1 MLWSKKQGRILSN
14 RRGAWEKNEMS
25 EEFIYLDN
33 AATTWPKP
41 EQVYI
46 AVDKTMREI
55 YANPGRSSHHM
66 SLKSERVIGDARLAV
81 ARFLNAPSPK
91 NVVFTL
97 NCTDSLNIILK
108 GLIKPGDRVVT
119 GPYEHNSVMRPLRT
133 LQKSG
138 VSVAVAR
145 GTGDFSIDLDS
156 FGKLCK
162 EDVNY
167 AVVSHVS
174 NVTGTLAPVR
184 EIAEIVHEKGGIFIL
199 DAAQSAGII
208 DIDMQQLG
216 VDVIAAP
223 GHKGLMG
230 PMGVGILVLGQD
242 ISVQPFREGGTGI
255 KSEEDSQPDELPLR
269 LEAGTA
275 NLPGIA
281 GLLAGIRCIESIGVN
296 TIAEHERKLARRL
309 VDGLK
314 MLDGVRL
321 YCDPMGPQ
329 TGVVSFTLESM
340 DATLVGTILD
350 QAFNI
355 GVRTGLHCAPAA
367 HKTIGTFPAGTVR
380 VSFGYYN
387 KYNHVERLIC
397 SLYDLTG

>member
-1 MLWSKKQGRILSN
+1 MG
-14 RRGAWEKNEMS
+14 
-25 EEFIYLDN
+25 EEFVYLDN

-41 EQVYI
+41 EQVYQ
-46 AVDKTMREI
+46 AVDKTMRESC
-55 YANPGRSSHHM
+55 ANPGRSSHQM
-66 SLKSERVIGDARLAV
+66 SLKAERIVEEARQAV
-81 ARFLNAPSPK
+81 AQFFHAPSHK

-97 NCTDSLNIILK
+97 NCTDALNIILK
-108 GLIKPGDRVVT
+108 GLIKAGDRVIT

-133 LQKSG
+133 LQRSG
-138 VSVAVAR
+138 TSVAIAP
-145 GTGDFSIDLDS
+145 GTSDFSIDLDRFRS
-156 FGKLCK
+156 LCK
-162 EDVNY
+162 EGVDY

-174 NVTGTLAPVR
+174 NVTGCIAPVR
-184 EIAEIVHEKGGIFIL
+184 EIADIVHEKGGILIL

-230 PMGVGILVLGQD
+230 PMGVGILVLGD
-242 ISVQPFREGGTGI
+242 NLPVQPFREGGTGN
-255 KSEEDSQPDELPLR
+255 KSQEDSQPKELPWL

-281 GLLAGIRCIESIGVN
+281 GLLAGIRYIQSIGVN
-296 TIAEHERKLARRL
+296 TIAEHEKELARRL

-314 MLDGVRL
+314 KLDGVRF
-321 YCDPMGPQ
+321 YCDPGEPQ
-329 TGVVSFTLESM
+329 TGVISFTLDFIDVSL
-340 DATLVGTILD
+340 TGTMLD

-387 KYNHVERLIC
+387 RSDHVDRLIC
-397 SLYDLTG
+397 SLYALAK

>member
-1 MLWSKKQGRILSN
+1 MTWSKKRGRILN
-14 RRGAWEKNEMS
+14 DRRMGEKNEMS

-41 EQVYI
+41 EQVCI

-66 SLKSERVIGDARLAV
+66 SLKSERVIDDARLAV

-156 FGKLCK
+156 FRKLCK
-162 EDVNY
+162 EGVNY

-174 NVTGTLAPVR
+174 NVTGALAPVR
-184 EIAEIVHEKGGIFIL
+184 EIAEIVHEKEGIFIL

-242 ISVQPFREGGTGI
+242 IPVQPFREGGTGI
-255 KSEEDSQPDELPLR
+255 KSKEDSQPDELPLR

-281 GLLAGIRCIESIGVN
+281 GLLAGIRCIESLGVN

-314 MLDGVRL
+314 MFDGVRL
-321 YCDPMGPQ
+321 YCDPVGPQ

-340 DATLVGTILD
+340 DGTLVGTILD

-387 KYNHVERLIC
+387 RYNHVERLIC
-397 SLYDLTG
+397 SLHDLAG

>member
-380 VSFGYYN
+380 VSFGYQM
-387 KYNHVERLIC
+387 V
-397 SLYDLTG
+397 